1 MIDRVILERPAS
13 PGLSIGVLARL
24 TGVNA
29 ETIRYY
35 EREHVLPEP
44 SRGNARYRVYA
55 QIDVE
60 RLLFVRRARDLG
72 FTLDEVRELISL
84 SDEPNRSCADVD
96 ALARAHLVQV
106 EAKIAQLHALQ
117 LELSRVIGECGGG
130 QAIADCR
137 ILRALGA
144 RSGDRSPVSS
154 DITNLARSRG

>member
-1 MIDRVILERPAS
+1 MTIEHAIPERPPTS
-13 PGLSIGVLARL
+13 GLSIGMLARL

-44 SRGNARYRVYA
+44 SRSNARYRVYA
-55 QIDVE
+55 QVDVE

-84 SDEPNRSCADVD
+84 SDEPSRSCADVD
-96 ALARAHLVQV
+96 ALARAHLVRV
-106 EAKIAQLHALQ
+106 KAKIEQLQALQ
-117 LELSRVIGECGGG
+117 LELSRVIGECRGG

-137 ILRALGA
+137 ILHALGA
-144 RSGDRSPVSS
+144 RTTGVSS
-154 DITNLARSRG
+154 